1 LAHQKTLRKGDVSVV
16 TEESGKVH
24 SEMPKQFS
32 QVLDVFAPAYN
43 DASEKN
49 TRWYQ
54 ADESAPYKGKAGV
67 FQADYYREV

>member
-54 ADESAPYKGKAGV
+54 ADELAPYKRKAGV
-67 FQADYYREV
+67 FQADYYREI